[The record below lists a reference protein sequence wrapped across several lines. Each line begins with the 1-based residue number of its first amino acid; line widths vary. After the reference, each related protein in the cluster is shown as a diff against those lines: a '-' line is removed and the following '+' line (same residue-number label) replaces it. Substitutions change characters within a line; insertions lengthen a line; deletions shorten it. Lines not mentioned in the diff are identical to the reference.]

1 MYPTFRQ
8 QHHRRIKVGINASI
22 HLFHRTAGF
31 SLTGRMR
38 IYGDSQLGVTA
49 FRFITLRIQLH
60 QLKIAVCTKCV
71 RLSFQI
77 IALLLL
83 SLHGIHMRKQKIHIV
98 DRTVIVHPYKF
109 IIFIIR
115 TSVCQPGIPRFIIV
129 PVTISRVIILSQHIG
144 HDIHRLLPVLCMR
157 LITDISAAQRTVQQ
171 HHTSLRRSK
180 QYIIR
185 IFIRRF
191 AIQKITVAG
200 CKHQHPN
207 QRQYIQYLHNCLF

>member
-8 QHHRRIKVGINASI
+8 QHHRRIKIGINASI
-22 HLFHRTAGF
+22 DILHRTAGF
-31 SLTGRMR
+31 SLSGRMR

-60 QLKIAVCTKCV
+60 QLEIAVCTKCV

-129 PVTISRVIILSQHIG
+129 PVTISRVIILT
-144 HDIHRLLPVLCMR
+144 LLPVLCMR

-191 AIQKITVAG
+191 SIQKITVAG